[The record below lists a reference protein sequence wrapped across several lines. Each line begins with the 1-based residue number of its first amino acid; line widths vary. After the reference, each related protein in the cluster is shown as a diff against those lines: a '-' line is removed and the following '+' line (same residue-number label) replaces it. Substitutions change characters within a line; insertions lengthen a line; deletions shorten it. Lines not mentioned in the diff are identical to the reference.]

1 MDLLSSTVSS
11 LASSFKSEY
20 KGEEEEEELDQL
32 LDEYWFFEN
41 LFHRKEKNMLSTTD
55 LWNSIQNHNKNIG
68 FDDVVSSTT
77 HPNDEDDD
85 LPKEKDGRKF
95 VRQSSLRTSPSLP
108 PSLGRDKEIHQR
120 FSSKLSRQY
129 SLSSSKAVPQVH
141 DSEFQYYERH
151 SSDPLYNNSMHNV
164 QETVFMN
171 DQEMVVNKE
180 KKSRDSKAI
189 TNSPTKELSTFVVY
203 NSLLRAPSFPPSVG
217 RSNKVVQEKESNG
230 RVSRLTRQASLS
242 SSKSV
247 TQESEIQQDY
257 RRHSNNIQEIV
268 TGNQKQGIKDS
279 LIFAPNLLRT
289 PSLTPLRKE
298 EESLRRSSK
307 LSRQSSFIS
316 SDVMPPINIP
326 KIGPQ
331 PAIRSPGIPRH
342 RSKKEDSSI
351 HKDGT
356 RTPPLC
362 ATKEVIRRS
371 LSYKRSCSTK
381 IDLEV
386 EEVQGFKDLGFV
398 FDTEQINK
406 SLANIIPG
414 LQEKK
419 SVNMEADENE
429 KKTTRRPYL
438 SEAWLVQPSKPTV
451 PAWVDKR
458 SAGDMKEQ
466 LKYWAR
472 SVASNVRIQEC

>member
-20 KGEEEEEELDQL
+20 KGEEEEELDQL

-68 FDDVVSSTT
+68 FDEEEQEEKKKQNQFGVDDNVSSTT
-77 HPNDEDDD
+77 PPNDEDDD
-85 LPKEKDGRKF
+85 LPKEKDGGKF
-95 VRQSSLRTSPSLP
+95 VRQSSLRRSPSLP
-108 PSLGRDKEIHQR
+108 PSLGRDKAIQDKEIHR
-120 FSSKLSRQY
+120 RSSSKLSRQY
-129 SLSSSKAVPQVH
+129 SLSSSKAVPKVH
-141 DSEFQYYERH
+141 DSEFQYYKRH
-151 SSDPLYNNSMHNV
+151 SSDPLYNNSIHNV
-164 QETVFMN
+164 QETVFEN
-171 DQEMVVNKE
+171 DQEMVINKE
-180 KKSRDSKAI
+180 KKARDSKEI
-189 TNSPTKELSTFVVY
+189 TNSSTKELSTFVVY
-203 NSLLRAPSFPPSVG
+203 NSLLRAPSLPPSVG
-217 RSNKVVQEKESNG
+217 RSNKESNG

-247 TQESEIQQDY
+247 THQPRESEIQDY
-257 RRHSNNIQEIV
+257 RRSDNTQAIN
-268 TGNQKQGIKDS
+268 GLKIKDSTSITNSSKES

-289 PSLTPLRKE
+289 PSLPPLRKE

-307 LSRQSSFIS
+307 LSLQSSLTS

-371 LSYKRSCSTK
+371 LSYKRSSSTK

-419 SVNMEADENE
+419 SKDFFSYRRE
-429 KKTTRRPYL
+429 KLREVKIANL
-438 SEAWLVQPSKPTV
+438 FIS
-451 PAWVDKR
+451 DK
-458 SAGDMKEQ
+458 
-466 LKYWAR
+466 
-472 SVASNVRIQEC
+472 